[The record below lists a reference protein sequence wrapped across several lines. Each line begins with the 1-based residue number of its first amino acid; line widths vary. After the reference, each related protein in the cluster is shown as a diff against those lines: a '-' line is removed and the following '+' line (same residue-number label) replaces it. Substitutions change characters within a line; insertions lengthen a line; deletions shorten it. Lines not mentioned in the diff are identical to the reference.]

1 MSEFIFTN
9 EALIRIGV
17 FGGVFCLIACAEW
30 QWPRRVRGVSQRVR
44 WQNNLGL
51 GLLNTVLLRL
61 IFPMA
66 AVGAAAVAAE
76 QGWGLFFF
84 LGWSG
89 GLAIGV
95 AIVLLDFVVYL
106 QHRLMH
112 AIPLLWRV
120 HRMHHADLDLDV
132 TSGLRF
138 HPFEMIIS
146 MVIKCSAVILLGAP
160 VLSVVLF
167 EVVLNGM
174 ALFNH
179 ANLRMTKT
187 VDRWLRWIV
196 VTPDMHRTHHS
207 VLVDER
213 DANFGFNLA
222 WWDYLFVTY
231 RAAPRETHE
240 RMVLGLPGMRQIS
253 ECCHLPSM
261 LAMPFRKT
269 NE

>member
-106 QHRLMH
+106 QHRVMH

-146 MVIKCSAVILLGAP
+146 MAI
-160 VLSVVLF
+160 LSVVLF

-240 RMVLGLPGMRQIS
+240 QMALGLPGMRQIS

-269 NE
+269 ND

>member
-84 LGWSG
+84 LGWSE
-89 GLAIGV
+89 GLEIGV

-106 QHRLMH
+106 QHRVMH

-240 RMVLGLPGMRQIS
+240 QMVLGLSLI
-253 ECCHLPSM
+253 HI
-261 LAMPFRKT
+261 
-269 NE
+269 

>member
-30 QWPRRVRGVSQRVR
+30 QWPRRVLGVSQRVR

-106 QHRLMH
+106 QHRVMH
-112 AIPLLWRV
+112 LQHVAA
-120 HRMHHADLDLDV
+120 HAALHLHARND
-132 TSGLRF
+132 GGPR
-138 HPFEMIIS
+138 PE
-146 MVIKCSAVILLGAP
+146 
-160 VLSVVLF
+160 
-167 EVVLNGM
+167 LN
-174 ALFNH
+174 
-179 ANLRMTKT
+179 RMTSS
-187 VDRWLRWIV
+187 
-196 VTPDMHRTHHS
+196 H
-207 VLVDER
+207 
-213 DANFGFNLA
+213 A
-222 WWDYLFVTY
+222 
-231 RAAPRETHE
+231 
-240 RMVLGLPGMRQIS
+240 
-253 ECCHLPSM
+253 
-261 LAMPFRKT
+261 PFRTKP
-269 NE
+269 